1 MCSVFYMF
9 QCVRAV
15 YSTLWR
21 MGGHACEPEIPDPA
35 NGCQR
40 CQMCLFLFVMAP
52 LQRGWVRVFS
62 FLNSPI
68 FYSSNSCM
76 LRFYP
81 RNWVHFVWIGTGHDR
96 GAECP
101 AAALSEGNP
110 RAPPEHTNP
119 VRFGSVRSVSQGVI
133 RRFMV
138 ALKVPV
144 AQFDCC
150 GLVIASH

>member
-1 MCSVFYMF
+1 MTYG
-9 QCVRAV
+9 RAR
-15 YSTLWR
+15 T
-21 MGGHACEPEIPDPA
+21 HACDPEIPDPA

-52 LQRGWVRVFS
+52 LQRGWVRGFS
-62 FLNSPI
+62 FLNFPI

-81 RNWVHFVWIGTGHDR
+81 RTWVHFVWIGTGHDR

-110 RAPPEHTNP
+110 RAPPEHTDP
-119 VRFGSVRSVSQGVI
+119 ARPCSVRLGSFGSFGVI
-133 RRFMV
+133 RRVMV
-138 ALKVPV
+138 ALKVAV